1 MALIRPGPL
10 RQGAA
15 APEAAKGAAAGPIQ
29 LTERVQR
36 WAMRIQWL
44 RVRAVRIQPV
54 FAGTQDLAV
63 PQADK
68 S

>member
-1 MALIRPGPL
+1 
-10 RQGAA
+10 
-15 APEAAKGAAAGPIQ
+15 
-29 LTERVQR
+29 
-36 WAMRIQWL
+36 MRISAVGGYGFSGG
-44 RVRAVRIQPV
+44 RVRIQPV